1 MADPFN
7 LQTDVV
13 RQHTVPR
20 FLLKHFSTPGK
31 GKRQRLYA
39 FDKAAGRAYA
49 TTPDDATV
57 RNTFYNLDNHPDR
70 LSLEP
75 LLGIYEHHAAPVIAA
90 LLAHRDIRR
99 LTDDERYRLAV
110 FVAVQRAR
118 TFGELERISG
128 MISVLTDKMEA
139 IGSTKEQAMETLGL
153 SSGGDTKDIF
163 LRQLVQQVSHID
175 LLLKKDWYLLETR
188 PERPF
193 YVSDN
198 PVVLKNSNDFGP
210 YGNLGLAVRGIQIY
224 LPLSSTLMLAMYCPS
239 IREQMVFVKSSI
251 FNICSP
257 GRRILSPV
265 TFGLLKDWNI
275 SGGIRTIF
283 LCRLPRSMSR
293 ITIPCRW
300 SSRSST
306 CSAVKRISLWLREC
320 WPIVNATGLARGL
333 RFSPNSGLT
342 CAGK

>member
-1 MADPFN
+1 MADPVN

-20 FLLKHFSTPGK
+20 FLLKHFSAPGK

-75 LLGIYEHHAAPVIAA
+75 LLGINEHHAAPVIAD

-128 MISVLTDKMEA
+128 MISVLTDKMES
-139 IGSTKEQAMETLGL
+139 IGSTKEQALETLGL
-153 SSGGDTKDIF
+153 LSVGDTKGIF
-163 LRQLVQQVSHID
+163 LRQLVQQMSHID
-175 LLLKKDWYLLETR
+175 HLLKKDWYLLETR
-188 PERPF
+188 PEHPF

-198 PVVLKNSNDFGP
+198 PVVLENRNDFGP

-239 IREQMVFVKSSI
+239 IREQM
-251 FNICSP
+251 
-257 GRRILSPV
+257 
-265 TFGLLKDWNI
+265 
-275 SGGIRTIF
+275 IRQKQH
-283 LCRLPRSMSR
+283 LHNL
-293 ITIPCRW
+293 
-300 SSRSST
+300 
-306 CSAVKRISLWLREC
+306 
-320 WPIVNATGLARGL
+320 LARAPYLIPRHIRPFERLEHIRRYTDYLLMPITPDHVTHYNALQVEFSEQYVFCSEKDFSLVERMLADSERYRTGP
-333 RFSPNSGLT
+333 RFT
-342 CAGK
+342 F

>member
-1 MADPFN
+1 MSNPVN

-31 GKRQRLYA
+31 GKRLRLYA
-39 FDKAAGRAYA
+39 FDKASGRAYA

-75 LLGIYEHHAAPVIAA
+75 LLGIYENHAAPVIAA
-90 LLAHRDIRR
+90 LLEHRDIRR
-99 LTDDERYRLAV
+99 LTEDERYKLAV

-118 TFGELERISG
+118 TFGEEQRISG
-128 MISVLTDKMEA
+128 MVSGLAAKLAA
-139 IGSTKEQAMETLGL
+139 IGATKEQTEGALGL
-153 SSGGDTKDIF
+153 PTGGESREIF
-163 LRQLVQQVSHID
+163 LQALVQQVSHIEH
-175 LLLKKDWYLLETR
+175 LLKKDWYLLETR

-198 PVVLKNSNDFGP
+198 PVVMKNSNDFGP

-239 IREQMVFVKSSI
+239 IREEMVLHKQHLH
-251 FNICSP
+251 N
-257 GRRILSPV
+257 L
-265 TFGLLKDWNI
+265 
-275 SGGIRTIF
+275 
-283 LCRLPRSMSR
+283 
-293 ITIPCRW
+293 
-300 SSRSST
+300 
-306 CSAVKRISLWLREC
+306 
-320 WPIVNATGLARGL
+320 LARAPHLIPRHIRPFEKLEHIRRYTDYLLMPLTLDHVTHYNALQVEFAEQYVFCGEKDFSL
-333 RFSPNSGLT
+333 VERMLSGSERYRTGPRFT
-342 CAGK
+342 F

>member
-1 MADPFN
+1 MAEPVN

-39 FDKAAGRAYA
+39 FDKATGRSYA

-57 RNTFYNLDNHPDR
+57 RNTFYNLDNHPER

-75 LLGIYEHHAAPVIAA
+75 LLGIYEHEAAQVIAS
-90 LLAHRDIRR
+90 LQGHKDIRR
-99 LTDDERYRLAV
+99 LTEDDRYKLAV

-139 IGSTKEQAMETLGL
+139 IGSSKELALETLGL

-163 LRQLVQQVSHID
+163 LRQLVRQVSHID
-175 LLLKKDWYLLETR
+175 HLLNKDWYLLETR
-188 PERPF
+188 PEHPF

-210 YGNLGLAVRGIQIY
+210 YGNIGLAVRGIQIY

-239 IREQMVFVKSSI
+239 IREQKILQKQDIQHCLAIAPHLIPTHMRPFEMLSHISRFTDYLLMPLTPEHVTHYNALQVEYAEQYVFCGENDFSLVE
-251 FNICSP
+251 
-257 GRRILSPV
+257 RMLADDDRY
-265 TFGLLKDWNI
+265 
-275 SGGIRTIF
+275 RTG
-283 LCRLPRSMSR
+283 PRF
-293 ITIPCRW
+293 T
-300 SSRSST
+300 
-306 CSAVKRISLWLREC
+306 L
-320 WPIVNATGLARGL
+320 
-333 RFSPNSGLT
+333 
-342 CAGK
+342 

>member
-210 YGNLGLAVRGIQIY
+210 YGNLGLAVSGIQIY
-224 LPLSSTLMLAMYCPS
+224 LPLSSTLML
-239 IREQMVFVKSSI
+239 
-251 FNICSP
+251 
-257 GRRILSPV
+257 
-265 TFGLLKDWNI
+265 
-275 SGGIRTIF
+275 
-283 LCRLPRSMSR
+283 
-293 ITIPCRW
+293 
-300 SSRSST
+300 
-306 CSAVKRISLWLREC
+306 
-320 WPIVNATGLARGL
+320 
-333 RFSPNSGLT
+333 
-342 CAGK
+342 